1 MTLESVNKKKVVI
14 DKVPVELSG
23 YTYRLGFHLI
33 REYKKSLLFRIGCGA
48 TGPCSYV
55 LIDKFSGKKLNA
67 FDQLIC
73 IDTDIQ
79 LDSPHNYN
87 YDFIVFFSDNS
98 DDIIVYW
105 IDDKKTL

>member
-1 MTLESVNKKKVVI
+1 
-14 DKVPVELSG
+14 
-23 YTYRLGFHLI
+23 
-33 REYKKSLLFRIGCGA
+33 
-48 TGPCSYV
+48 
-55 LIDKFSGKKLNA
+55 LNA